1 MTFDTIEFWIFLPLL
16 LLAFYIVPIK
26 TRKYVLLLGNLFF
39 YISLDWKVL
48 CLAVATVIIT
58 FYSGIQIENYK
69 ENQPKKAKVYTVGTI
84 VFLVLVLALFKYLN
98 FFADTIH
105 QVLNWFHIQ
114 QETVVFELLAM
125 VGLSYYSLKAVSYLM
140 EVYGGNRKAVRD
152 FVVYADYL
160 LFFPQIVAGPIQEP
174 DSFIGQLEKGKI
186 PDERLKKQ
194 AILLL
199 ATGYMKKLVIANM
212 IVGYVDT
219 VYGNIAAQNGLS
231 CIFAAFL
238 YSMQIYCDFSGYSDI
253 SIGVTALFGIKV
265 EKNFNCPYLAVNVQD
280 FWRRWHISLSSFLR
294 KYIYISL
301 GGNRKGK
308 LRKIGNT
315 LITFLVSG
323 LWHGASWT
331 FVFWG
336 FYHGVGNCLGQKKQ
350 RQEENQ
356 VTLIKAGKILVT
368 FIFVTIGWVFFR
380 ADSFQNAFLMLKKMV
395 MEFSLSIGAIEQTI
409 LVFTGDM
416 MSLCYFLVSL
426 VMIGILMVREFR
438 YTYGDL
444 KKENLKKCEK
454 EELIW
459 IAFCVF
465 TIICFGDFGTKGFIY
480 ANF

>member
-58 FYSGIQIENYK
+58 FYSGIQIENYR
-69 ENQPKKAKVYTVGTI
+69 ENQTKKAKVYTVGTI

-140 EVYGGNRKAVRD
+140 EVYRGNRKAVRD

-308 LRKIGNT
+308 LRKIGNI

-350 RQEENQ
+350 RQEKNQ

-380 ADSFQNAFLMLKKMV
+380 ADSFQNAFLILKKMV
-395 MEFSLSIGAIEQTI
+395 MESSLSIGAIEQTI

-465 TIICFGDFGTKGFIY
+465 AIICFGDFGTKGFIY

>member
-1 MTFDTIEFWIFLPLL
+1 MAPGK
-16 LLAFYIVPIK
+16 A
-26 TRKYVLLLGNLFF
+26 RKYVLLAGNMVF
-39 YISLDWKVL
+39 YISLDIKVFF
-48 CLAVATVIIT
+48 LAAATTVVT
-58 FYSGIQIENYK
+58 FYIGIQIEK
-69 ENQPKKAKVYTVGTI
+69 CRENAPKKAKAYITGI
-84 VFLVLVLALFKYLN
+84 IILLVAVLGIFKYLN

-105 QVLNWFHIQ
+105 QVLSWFHIEQ
-114 QETVVFELLAM
+114 DKVVFELLAM
-125 VGLSYYSLKAVSYLM
+125 VGLSYYSLKAVSYLL
-140 EVYGGNRKAVRD
+140 EIYKGNRKAANSLVI
-152 FVVYADYL
+152 YADYL

-174 DSFIGQLEKGKI
+174 DSFLRQMEAAN
-186 PDERLKKQ
+186 PPNEELKKR
-194 AILLL
+194 AVVLLT
-199 ATGYMKKLVIANM
+199 TGYMKKLVIANM

-219 VYGNIAAQNGLS
+219 VYGNIEGHNGLT
-231 CIFAAFL
+231 CVFAAFL

-253 SIGVTALFGIKV
+253 SIGVAALFGIEV

-301 GGNRKGK
+301 GGNRKGQ

-336 FYHGVGNCLGQKKQ
+336 FYHGVGNCLCRKKQ
-350 RQEENQ
+350 TGEENRF
-356 VTLIKAGKILVT
+356 TWKNAGKILVT

-380 ADSFQNAFLMLKKMV
+380 ADSFESAFLMLTKMIT
-395 MEFSLSIGAIEQTI
+395 EFTLSVGAIEQTI

-416 MSLCYFLVSL
+416 MSLCYFLMSF

-438 YTYGDL
+438 YTYGSL
-444 KKENLKKCEK
+444 KAENAPKHEK
-454 EELIW
+454 EEIIW

-465 TIICFGDFGTKGFIY
+465 AIICLGDFGTKGFIY

>member
-1 MTFDTIEFWIFLPLL
+1 MTFDTIGFWIFLPALL
-16 LLAFYIVPIK
+16 LTFYSVPVK
-26 TRKYVLLLGNLFF
+26 MRKYVLLLGNIIF
-39 YISLDWKVL
+39 YISLDWKVF
-48 CLAVATVIIT
+48 CLATTTAIVT
-58 FYSGIQIENYK
+58 FYSGIQIEKYRD
-69 ENQPKKAKVYTVGTI
+69 NQKKKAKTYTVGTI
-84 VFLVLVLALFKYLN
+84 TLMVVVLALFKYLN
-98 FFADTIH
+98 FFADTIY
-105 QVLNWFHIQ
+105 QVLYWFHIE
-114 QETVVFELLAM
+114 QEKMVFELLAM

-140 EVYGGNRKAVRD
+140 EVYRGNTKAVHD

-160 LFFPQIVAGPIQEP
+160 LFFSQIVAGPIQEP
-174 DSFIGQLEKGKI
+174 NSFIGQLEEGKN
-186 PDERLKKQ
+186 PNEALKKQ

-219 VYGNIAAQNGLS
+219 VYGNMAGQNGLT

-253 SIGVTALFGIKV
+253 SIGVAALFGIKV
-265 EKNFNCPYLAVNVQD
+265 DKNFDCPYLAVSVQD

-308 LRKIGNT
+308 LRKVWNT

-336 FYHGVGNCLGQKKQ
+336 FYHGVGNCLGQSKPKDEKQ
-350 RQEENQ
+350 QF
-356 VTLIKAGKILVT
+356 TWKTAGKIFVT
-368 FIFVTIGWVFFR
+368 FIFVMVGWVFFR
-380 ADSFQNAFLMLKKMV
+380 ADSFQNTFLMLRKMV
-395 MEFSLSIGAIEQTI
+395 MEFSLSMGAIEQTI

-444 KKENLKKCEK
+444 KTEEPKKCER

-465 TIICFGDFGTKGFIY
+465 SIICFGDFGTKGFIY